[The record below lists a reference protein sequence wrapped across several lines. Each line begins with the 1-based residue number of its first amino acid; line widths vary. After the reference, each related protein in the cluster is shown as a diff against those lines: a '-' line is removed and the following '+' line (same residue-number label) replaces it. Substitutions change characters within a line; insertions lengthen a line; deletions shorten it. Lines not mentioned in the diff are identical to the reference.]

1 MKPGYKRLK
10 KRMDEGG
17 FDAKEFIEDTRA
29 IAAES
34 PEMADI
40 FSRMIEAE
48 LDLIKKQKE
57 AGGNRVASQ

>member
-1 MKPGYKRLK
+1 MKPGHQRLK

-17 FDAKEFIEDTRA
+17 FDANEFIEDTRA

-40 FSRMIEAE
+40 FARMIKGE
-48 LDLIKKQKE
+48 LGIIRQAQKAKRNKQI
-57 AGGNRVASQ
+57 